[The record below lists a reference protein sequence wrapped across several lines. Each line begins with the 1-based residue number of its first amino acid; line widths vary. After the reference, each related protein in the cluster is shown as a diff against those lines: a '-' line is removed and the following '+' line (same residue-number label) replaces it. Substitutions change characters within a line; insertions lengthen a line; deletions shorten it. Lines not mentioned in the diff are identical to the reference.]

1 MEVESRQLLQ
11 SIYQGAKNVIS
22 KKDELNRINVFPV
35 ADGDTGTNLAS
46 LMQAIIDIVP
56 PRNYAVDELLNNI
69 SSAALIGAR
78 GNSGIIFAHYLSA
91 VAENYDK
98 VDSSSSKSLVTA
110 LQNGVDKAYEAL
122 LEPREGTIL
131 SVMRAWAEALAE
143 TFSQEASLG
152 NSLLEAQKAAEKAL
166 EETQFQLEVLKKNR
180 LVDSGAKGFYY
191 FISGLTSS
199 FCGEEGD
206 LIELDLV
213 DEGESVVDS
222 HHFETSQPIYRY
234 CCEFILKNL
243 SLSSQELKDML
254 QGMGD
259 SLIIAGT
266 KTQVKVHIH
275 SNKPQDVLA
284 LLEYE
289 GKVVY
294 QKVDDMQVQYQV
306 SKNGRLPIAVVT
318 DSIADLPDDFIV
330 EHQVHVIPTNILAAD
345 KNYLDKLTIDPSIIK
360 EKLKEGIPLSTS
372 QPTIQ
377 MIDSLFSYL
386 QGKYDHVVVITVSSQ
401 LSGTYQLIKQRIKAK
416 NLSSDWI
423 RVVDSRLNSVAQG
436 LVVKRAVELVETH
449 ETFERIL
456 DKLEETIDRT
466 VIYVAVADLNPMIHS
481 GRIPQFAGKILQAL
495 SLYPIV
501 SLDPSGNGKLIG
513 ASFGQRASMK
523 KIIKRL
529 KKEIKAGKIEEL
541 AITHVCVPEQAK
553 IWANQFETGEN
564 LVSYLVDSSASIA
577 ISAGLGSVAIAA
589 IRKEGNL

>member
-1 MEVESRQLLQ
+1 MEIESRQLLQ

-56 PRNYAVDELLNNI
+56 PRNYAVDELLDNI

-91 VAENYDK
+91 VAENYDS

-122 LEPREGTIL
+122 LDPREGTIL

-143 TFSQEASLG
+143 NFNQEVSLED
-152 NSLLEAQKAAEKAL
+152 SLLEAQKAAEKAL

-199 FCGEEGD
+199 FCGDGD
-206 LIELDLV
+206 VIELDMA
-213 DEGESVVDS
+213 DEGETVLDNE
-222 HHFETSQPIYRY
+222 HFETSQPIYRY
-234 CCEFILKNL
+234 CCEFILKGMDL
-243 SLSSQELKDML
+243 SNQELKDML
-254 QGMGD
+254 EDMGD
-259 SLIIAGT
+259 SLIIAGS
-266 KTQVKVHIH
+266 KTQAKIHIH

-284 LLEYE
+284 LLEDH

-306 SKNGRLPIAVVT
+306 SKHGRLPIAVVT
-318 DSIADLPDDFIV
+318 DSVADLPDDFIV
-330 EHQVHVIPTNILAAD
+330 AHQVHVIPTNILAAD

-360 EKLKEGIPLSTS
+360 EKLREDVPLSTS

-377 MIDSLFSYL
+377 MIDALFSYL
-386 QGKYDHVVVITVSSQ
+386 QGKYEHVVVITVSAQ

-436 LVVKRAVELVETH
+436 LLVKRAVELVESH
-449 ETFERIL
+449 EPFERIL
-456 DKLEETIDRT
+456 DRLEETIDRI
-466 VIYVAVADLNPMIHS
+466 VIYVAVADLNPMIRS
-481 GRIPQFAGKILQAL
+481 GRIPQFAGKMLQAL

-501 SLDPSGNGKLIG
+501 SLDREGNGKLIG

-523 KIIKRL
+523 KIIKKLQREM
-529 KKEIKAGKIEEL
+529 KDDKIEEL
-541 AITHVCVPEQAK
+541 AITHVCAPDQAE
-553 IWANQFETGEN
+553 IWASQFEASGD

-577 ISAGLGSVAIAA
+577 ISAGIGSVAIAA